1 MRDFELEHHNRDDD
15 GDHSITESFQTV
27 LSHLFKI
34 VRWYRLKM
42 ERGHPVRQRAW
53 HAQLSFGELVRA
65 VRAARSGGQDVRAPL
80 PTLQLFSHRHE
91 SNGYSL
97 AHVELNSVIAI
108 IAAGSIEFDSG
119 QCRHQLQR
127 FKAGRFRFSLARCE
141 NRARNSLL
149 RVLWM

>member
-42 ERGHPVRQRAW
+42 ERGHPVRQRAL

-80 PTLQLFSHRHE
+80 RPYATTLFASAPVQWLFPRP
-91 SNGYSL
+91 
-97 AHVELNSVIAI
+97 
-108 IAAGSIEFDSG
+108 
-119 QCRHQLQR
+119 LQ
-127 FKAGRFRFSLARCE
+127 AQ
-141 NRARNSLL
+141 
-149 RVLWM
+149 